1 MFNLANILT
10 GGNLICGVLSIIMA
24 FSGRI
29 ELAVLLILI
38 GALLDFFDG
47 FVARALK
54 QQSEL
59 GKQLDSLAD
68 IVTFGVAPGI
78 IVFVLL
84 ILSGAV
90 DGIIENG
97 GNPENL
103 WQRGTMGNNVNYW
116 INVYLNDLSGNQSQ
130 LYISHF
136 QGWYLVLPFI
146 ALLIPFMSLFRL
158 AKFNLDTRQSDS
170 FIGLPTPANAIIFS
184 SFALI
189 LWDGFGTNDWRFTWS
204 ILLIK
209 DQILMT
215 LIVLFSF
222 LLVSE
227 VPMFSMKFKNF
238 GWKGNEMRFLFLLSS
253 LILLIIL
260 HVWAIPIIFL
270 SYVLIGIIGVI
281 TRK

>member
-270 SYVLIGIIGVI
+270 SYVFIGIIGVI